1 LDKKRK
7 EKIEVI
13 LETAPGTLTQPV
25 LTNVVIENLDEVDAE
40 VAGEVLDIELD
51 DARVESLFNLI
62 LRSWVAPYGY
72 ERSAGRLKSFLFPW
86 FGHAGFTPPDVQRII
101 ACSEKNQDILGEII
115 AEAKAEFENQ
125 RHATIASK
133 RVRTDSEFKL
143 PLTDSFSGDYT
154 PKAAEKH
161 ALQPYLSD
169 NKWKTEERF
178 EKYLEDCDEVVW
190 WYKNGIKQLRY
201 FAVPFIRL
209 KEDGSESPAGFYP
222 DYIVHYTSGKY
233 GIYDTKGGDTVKSED
248 TKRKAEALQD
258 YLANTLKNANFRG
271 GIVDSK
277 SNNTF
282 LLNTSNIYDHTD
294 KTQWTPFAPF

>member
-1 LDKKRK
+1 M
-7 EKIEVI
+7 
-13 LETAPGTLTQPV
+13 
-25 LTNVVIENLDEVDAE
+25 
-40 VAGEVLDIELD
+40 
-51 DARVESLFNLI
+51 
-62 LRSWVAPYGY
+62 
-72 ERSAGRLKSFLFPW
+72 KSF
-86 FGHAGFTPPDVQRII
+86 GGT
-101 ACSEKNQDILGEII
+101 
-115 AEAKAEFENQ
+115 
-125 RHATIASK
+125 
-133 RVRTDSEFKL
+133 
-143 PLTDSFSGDYT
+143 
-154 PKAAEKH
+154 
-161 ALQPYLSD
+161 
-169 NKWKTEERF
+169 KTA
-178 EKYLEDCDEVVW
+178 Y
-190 WYKNGIKQLRY
+190 KQLRY

-209 KEDGSESPAGFYP
+209 KEMDPEALPDSIP